1 MREGVSGDGE
11 EARFVAQ
18 PRIIENDT
26 PPSNL
31 WFHRMQLCT
40 GHGMPCPFYNGVG
53 SVKGHDGWGELE
65 GSSGFLPQD
74 LFLRC

>member
-1 MREGVSGDGE
+1 MIEAGVEQVRSIC
-11 EARFVAQ
+11 A
-18 PRIIENDT
+18 
-26 PPSNL
+26 
-31 WFHRMQLCT
+31 
-40 GHGMPCPFYNGVG
+40 GHSMLCPFYNGVG

>member
-1 MREGVSGDGE
+1 MF
-11 EARFVAQ
+11 A
-18 PRIIENDT
+18 
-26 PPSNL
+26 
-31 WFHRMQLCT
+31 
-40 GHGMPCPFYNGVG
+40 GHDMSCPFYNGVG